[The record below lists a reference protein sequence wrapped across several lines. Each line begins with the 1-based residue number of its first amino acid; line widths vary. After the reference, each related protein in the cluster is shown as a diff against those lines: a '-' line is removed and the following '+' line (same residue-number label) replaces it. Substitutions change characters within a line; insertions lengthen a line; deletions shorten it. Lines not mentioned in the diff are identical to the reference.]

1 MIYHCLINN
10 YQIVLKF
17 RKYLVLIIYHY
28 LIKKYQ
34 LKYFQMIAKIWNSK
48 NFKYLMVQ
56 IKIPMKKFLVYRLI
70 EYKLLYVFI

>member
-1 MIYHCLINN
+1 
-10 YQIVLKF
+10 
-17 RKYLVLIIYHY
+17 
-28 LIKKYQ
+28 
-34 LKYFQMIAKIWNSK
+34 MIAKIWNSK